1 MLTTENLLFLGHFHI
16 ITETRRHSRTGIFS
30 LSILYTFLLATQHR
44 IFPKFISF
52 YNEKSLNGCFLQLSF
67 IFYGALY
74 LLLTAF
80 LLYCWCT
87 ISYVFPAF
95 REVILNN
102 SVPLLQMLS
111 QSDIATIVIL
121 AILAVMSLGSWGI
134 IIVKYVVNRKNQ
146 RANVVF
152 FREFVN
158 VRQFVELQGLCETAD
173 DSALRS
179 LTSEVLKEASK
190 FSNFVSY
197 DSIQHRASLLEDTI
211 PRSIEG
217 LRLTEDRYLGFLATC
232 SNLAPFFGLLG
243 TVWGIMVAFFQIG
256 QHGSADL
263 TVVAPGI
270 AMALITTVGGLVVAI
285 PASAGYNYFT
295 ARNGQNEISYF
306 NFGSQV
312 LSLFKRGD
320 LLALEEVAG

>member
-1 MLTTENLLFLGHFHI
+1 M
-16 ITETRRHSRTGIFS
+16 
-30 LSILYTFLLATQHR
+30 
-44 IFPKFISF
+44 
-52 YNEKSLNGCFLQLSF
+52 
-67 IFYGALY
+67 
-74 LLLTAF
+74 
-80 LLYCWCT
+80 
-87 ISYVFPAF
+87 
-95 REVILNN
+95 NN
-102 SVPLLQMLS
+102 SVPLFQMIA
-111 QSDIATIVIL
+111 QSDIATIVVL
-121 AILAVMSLGSWGI
+121 CILAVMSLGSWGI
-134 IIVKYVVNRKNQ
+134 ILVKYVVNKKNQ

-152 FREFVN
+152 FRKFIN
-158 VRQFVELQGLCETAD
+158 VQQFVELQGLCETAD
-173 DSALRS
+173 ESALKS

-211 PRSIEG
+211 QRSIEG
-217 LRLTEDRYLGFLATC
+217 LRLAEDRYLSFLATC

-295 ARNGQNEISYF
+295 SHNGQNEISYY

>member
-1 MLTTENLLFLGHFHI
+1 MVNGKC
-16 ITETRRHSRTGIFS
+16 SWFS
-30 LSILYTFLLATQHR
+30 FA
-44 IFPKFISF
+44 
-52 YNEKSLNGCFLQLSF
+52 E
-67 IFYGALY
+67 
-74 LLLTAF
+74 
-80 LLYCWCT
+80 
-87 ISYVFPAF
+87 VF
-95 REVILNN
+95 LNN
-102 SVPLLQMLS
+102 SVPILQMVA
-111 QSDIATIVIL
+111 QSEIATIVVLCIL
-121 AILAVMSLGSWGI
+121 AIMSFGSWGI
-134 IIVKYVVNRKNQ
+134 MIVKYFEYKKNQ
-146 RANVVF
+146 RTNAEF
-152 FREFVN
+152 FRKFSTVS
-158 VRQFVELQGLCETAD
+158 QFVQLQGLCESAD
-173 DSALRS
+173 DSALRR
-179 LTSEVLKEASK
+179 LTAEVLKEASK

-211 PRSIEG
+211 QRSIEG
-217 LRLTEDRYLGFLATC
+217 LRLKEDKYLSFLATS

-285 PASAGYNYFT
+285 PASGAYNYFT
-295 ARNGQNEISYF
+295 SCNSQNEISYF

>member
-1 MLTTENLLFLGHFHI
+1 MLTQ
-16 ITETRRHSRTGIFS
+16 SDV
-30 LSILYTFLLATQHR
+30 AT
-44 IFPKFISF
+44 
-52 YNEKSLNGCFLQLSF
+52 L
-67 IFYGALY
+67 
-74 LLLTAF
+74 
-80 LLYCWCT
+80 
-87 ISYVFPAF
+87 
-95 REVILNN
+95 VILG
-102 SVPLLQMLS
+102 
-111 QSDIATIVIL
+111 
-121 AILAVMSLGSWGI
+121 ILAVMSLGSWGI
-134 IIVKYVVNRKNQ
+134 IIVKYIVNTKNQ
-146 RANVVF
+146 RANVIF
-152 FREFVN
+152 FRKFVD

-173 DSALRS
+173 DSALKS
-179 LTSEVLKEASK
+179 LTAEVLKEASK

-211 PRSIEG
+211 QRSIEG

-232 SNLAPFFGLLG
+232 SNLAPF
-243 TVWGIMVAFFQIG
+243 QIG

-270 AMALITTVGGLVVAI
+270 AMALITTVAGLVVAI

-295 ARNGQNEISYF
+295 SRNGQNEISYF

>member
-1 MLTTENLLFLGHFHI
+1 M
-16 ITETRRHSRTGIFS
+16 
-30 LSILYTFLLATQHR
+30 
-44 IFPKFISF
+44 
-52 YNEKSLNGCFLQLSF
+52 
-67 IFYGALY
+67 
-74 LLLTAF
+74 
-80 LLYCWCT
+80 
-87 ISYVFPAF
+87 
-95 REVILNN
+95 NN
-102 SVPLLQMLS
+102 SVPILQMVA
-111 QSDIATIVIL
+111 QSDIATIVVLCIL
-121 AILAVMSLGSWGI
+121 AIMSFGSWGI
-134 IIVKYVVNRKNQ
+134 MIVKYFEYKKNQ
-146 RANVVF
+146 RTNAEF
-152 FREFVN
+152 FRKFSTVS
-158 VRQFVELQGLCETAD
+158 QFVQLQGLCESAD
-173 DSALRS
+173 DSALRR
-179 LTSEVLKEASK
+179 LTAEVLKEASK

-211 PRSIEG
+211 QRSIEG
-217 LRLTEDRYLGFLATC
+217 LRLKEDKYLSFLATS

-285 PASAGYNYFT
+285 PASGAYNYFT
-295 ARNGQNEISYF
+295 SCNSQNEISYF

>member
-1 MLTTENLLFLGHFHI
+1 MVNGKC
-16 ITETRRHSRTGIFS
+16 SWFS
-30 LSILYTFLLATQHR
+30 FA
-44 IFPKFISF
+44 
-52 YNEKSLNGCFLQLSF
+52 E
-67 IFYGALY
+67 
-74 LLLTAF
+74 
-80 LLYCWCT
+80 
-87 ISYVFPAF
+87 VF
-95 REVILNN
+95 LNN
-102 SVPLLQMLS
+102 SVPILQMVA
-111 QSDIATIVIL
+111 QSDIATIVVLCIL
-121 AILAVMSLGSWGI
+121 AIMSFGSWGI
-134 IIVKYVVNRKNQ
+134 MIVKYFEYKKNQ
-146 RANVVF
+146 RTNAEF
-152 FREFVN
+152 FRKFSTVS
-158 VRQFVELQGLCETAD
+158 QFVQLQGLCESAD
-173 DSALRS
+173 DSALRR
-179 LTSEVLKEASK
+179 LTAEVLKEASK

-211 PRSIEG
+211 QRSIEG

-243 TVWGIMVAFFQIG
+243 TVWGIMIAFFQIG

-263 TVVAPGI
+263 SVVAPGI

-295 ARNGQNEISYF
+295 SCNGQNEISYF